1 METCWA
7 VGAADEVEEAGMP
20 EVMIVVEVGEGA
32 WVEEFGGIEV
42 PVRVGAGDVGTDAA
56 AGAGDVAAEETA
68 GVGDVGTD
76 AVAGAG
82 DVAAEETAKVGEV
95 GAVVDSGVSS
105 GTGEVVTGKATRAVG
120 AVEET
125 ARPGRA

>member
-1 METCWA
+1 M
-7 VGAADEVEEAGMP
+7 G
-20 EVMIVVEVGEGA
+20 
-32 WVEEFGGIEV
+32 EFGGIEV

-56 AGAGDVAAEETA
+56 AGAGDVAAGETA

-82 DVAAEETAKVGEV
+82 DVAAEETAGVGDV
-95 GAVVDSGVSS
+95 GTDAVAGK
-105 GTGEVVTGKATRAVG
+105 VVTGKATRAVG
-120 AVEET
+120 AVEKT